1 MHFMVKI
8 KDSKALLI
16 SCINFFKEEKKMT
29 ECTFMLYSYATE
41 GTLIYFFGNG
51 V

>member
-1 MHFMVKI
+1 MHFMLKI
-8 KDSKALLI
+8 TDSKALLI

-29 ECTFMLYSYATE
+29 ECTFKLYSYAKE
-41 GTLIYFFGNG
+41 PPFIFFGNG